1 MSDSMYRLKEMLC
14 DELDQYAKKG
24 ELTAGSLDIV
34 DKLSHALKSITTI
47 MAMEDADGEYSGT
60 YRMYPR
66 YMRDRDGMGGQTERG
81 SSYARKRD
89 SRGRYSRDYSGA
101 MDEMVDQLKDM
112 MDSAPD
118 QSTRQDIQRLIKKF
132 ENS

>member
-101 MDEMVDQLKDM
+101 MDEMVDQLREM

-132 ENS
+132 ENA

>member
-1 MSDSMYRLKEMLC
+1 MENMQKLKDMLTH
-14 DELDQYAKKG
+14 ELDEYARKG
-24 ELTAGSLDIV
+24 ELSAGSLDIV
-34 DKLSHALKSITTI
+34 DKLTHALKSITTI
-47 MAMEDADGEYSGT
+47 MAMEDADEEYSGT
-60 YRMYPR
+60 
-66 YMRDRDGMGGQTERG
+66 DRDGMGGQTERG

-101 MDEMVDQLKDM
+101 MDEMVDQLREM

>member
-47 MAMEDADGEYSGT
+47 MAMEEADGEYSGT

-81 SSYARKRD
+81 SSYARRRD

-132 ENS
+132 ENA

>member
-34 DKLSHALKSITTI
+34 DKLTHALKSITTI
-47 MAMEDADGEYSGT
+47 MAMEDADEEYSGT

-101 MDEMVDQLKDM
+101 MDDMVDRLREM

-132 ENS
+132 ENA

>member
-34 DKLSHALKSITTI
+34 DKLTHALKSITTI
-47 MAMEDADGEYSGT
+47 MAMEDADEEYSGT

-66 YMRDRDGMGGQTERG
+66 YMRDRDEMGGQTERG

-101 MDEMVDQLKDM
+101 IDDMVDQLREM

-132 ENS
+132 ENA